1 MPGVPEP
8 DQAWWG
14 TTVIAV
20 PHDAPPQFSVESR
33 IGFDVEELASEEQI
47 FKVRLASS
55 DSHRSAASFLLK
67 KMYEWR
73 GYEAS
78 PLEDNPNRVT
88 LVASVSDLH
97 IGTIS
102 MGFDSPI
109 GLLVDDLYKDQT
121 DLMRA
126 QGGLLVEFIKL
137 AVDSNLKSKRVLA
150 ALIHIAVI
158 YAHRLRGFTDL
169 FIEVNPRHVKY
180 YEKTF
185 GFKQV
190 GPRRLN
196 PRVNAP
202 ALLMWISLEY
212 FYGQIKK
219 LGGKPHLAESEKTL
233 YPYFFSEAEEEGIF
247 RRMIEL
253 V

>member
-1 MPGVPEP
+1 MPGLPEP

-20 PHDAPPQFSVESR
+20 PHDAPQVSVESK
-33 IGFDVEELASEEQI
+33 IGLDVEELASEEKI
-47 FKVRLASS
+47 FKIRLANN

-78 PLEDNPNRVT
+78 PLDENPNRVT
-88 LVASVSDLH
+88 LVASVSNLH

-109 GLLVDDLYKDQT
+109 GLLVDELYKDQT

-126 QGGLLVEFIKL
+126 QGGQLVEFIKL
-137 AVDSNLKSKRVLA
+137 AVDGNLKSKKVLA

-158 YAHRLRGFTDL
+158 YVHRLRGFTDL

-180 YEKTF
+180 YERTL

-190 GPRRLN
+190 GPQRMN

-202 ALLMWISLEY
+202 AVLMWISLDY

-219 LGGKPHLAESEKTL
+219 LGGKLHLAETEKTL
-233 YPYFFSEAEEEGIF
+233 YPYFFSAAEEEGIA
-247 RRMIEL
+247 RRMVEL
-253 V
+253 A